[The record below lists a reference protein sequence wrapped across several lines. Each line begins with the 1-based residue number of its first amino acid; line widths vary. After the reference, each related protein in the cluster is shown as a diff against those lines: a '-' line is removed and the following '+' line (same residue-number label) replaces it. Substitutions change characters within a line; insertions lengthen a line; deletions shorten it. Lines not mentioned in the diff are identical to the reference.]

1 MKDIKETIYIS
12 RNMLARRQKCYR
24 HIDRIVENNLK
35 DPNYTKEAVLQELK
49 DMQNVGTRI
58 LSVLKHTTKRFED
71 QEAYLERI
79 EYWINKLK
87 EGK

>member
-12 RNMLARRQKCYR
+12 RNMLARKQKCYR
-24 HIDRIVENNLK
+24 HIDRIVEKNLK

-49 DMQNVGTRI
+49 DMQNIGTKI

-79 EYWINKLK
+79 EYWIDKLK
-87 EGK
+87 WGI